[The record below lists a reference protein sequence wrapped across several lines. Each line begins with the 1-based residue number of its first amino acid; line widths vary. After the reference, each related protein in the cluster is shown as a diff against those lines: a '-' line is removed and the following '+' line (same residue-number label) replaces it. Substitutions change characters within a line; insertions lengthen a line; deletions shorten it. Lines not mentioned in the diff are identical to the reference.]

1 MSQEKKKRQLLMCRP
16 NLDDLSEIQVP
27 AGYAVRTHQPGD
39 DAVWADVVNRS
50 FGGKER
56 TAEDARNAIMNQPQF
71 RPDCL
76 FFVTKDGRAVGT
88 ACAWQRDEFPT
99 GTGYLH
105 MIGVAPEHQGHGL
118 GRLLVHLVL
127 DCFKRNGF
135 SKVVLHT
142 DDFRVPAIKSY
153 LRAGFE
159 PVYRDDDD
167 RERWAAI
174 FEKIKKE

>member
-1 MSQEKKKRQLLMCRP
+1 MSQQKKKRQLLMRRP
-16 NLDDLSEIQVP
+16 NLDELPPIDVP
-27 AGYAVRTHQPGD
+27 EGYEVRTYQPGD
-39 DAVWADVVNRS
+39 DAVWADVINRS
-50 FGGKER
+50 FGGDQR
-56 TAEDARNAIMNQPQF
+56 TAASARQAIMDRPQF
-71 RPDCL
+71 APDRL
-76 FFVTKDGRAVGT
+76 FFVTKDGVAAGT
-88 ACAWQRDEFPT
+88 ACAWYKDEFPS

-105 MIGVAPEHQGHGL
+105 MIGVVPEHQGHGL
-118 GRLLVHLVL
+118 GRLLVNLVL

-135 SKVVLHT
+135 REVVLNT

-174 FEKIKKE
+174 FKIIEGE